1 MFYTK
6 AFLNEPNL
14 FTLDDWILVSPFL
27 WVFMDLESL
36 WSVQIFIFNIY
47 LFIYLFF
54 TLNFVLLLKRCIFTE
69 FAFSEAVTCKRE
81 CLAPHTRCVIRQGTE
96 EICLCIPECPKEIKH
111 VCGSDKVTYNNMCLL
126 EKAACEN
133 NKVITVV
140 KTGRCQGISLVRDCH

>member
-1 MFYTK
+1 MNQTCSLKTTGYWSRPFF
-6 AFLNEPNL
+6 ACLW
-14 FTLDDWILVSPFL
+14 TLSPCCQFL
-27 WVFMDLESL
+27 WLF
-36 WSVQIFIFNIY
+36 IY
-47 LFIYLFF
+47 LLIYLFF